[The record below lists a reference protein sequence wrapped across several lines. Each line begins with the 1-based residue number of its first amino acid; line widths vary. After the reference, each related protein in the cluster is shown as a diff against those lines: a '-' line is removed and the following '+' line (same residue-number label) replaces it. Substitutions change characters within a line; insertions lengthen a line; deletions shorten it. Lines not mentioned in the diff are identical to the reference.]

1 MAAPDETVTTPE
13 SSPDERTTTLP
24 SLTRL
29 DAPGTARGL
38 VLLLH
43 GGKANSTVPVD
54 GRSASWLRLAALQRA
69 ITPGAHEAGV
79 STWLLRYRER
89 GWNAASPVADARWA
103 LEQVRREAGDVP
115 VVLLGH
121 SMGGRTAVHVADDP
135 AVAGLVALAPWW
147 SAADPVRTLAGKHV
161 RAAHGRTDKI
171 TSYRMTEAY
180 VARAAGVA
188 ASASLTDM
196 GRVGHYLL
204 RRAGAWNSFALDS
217 SLGLLDE
224 CGVAKD

>member
-1 MAAPDETVTTPE
+1 MED
-13 SSPDERTTTLP
+13 TLPTLTAP

-43 GGKANSTVPVD
+43 GGKATSTVPVD
-54 GRSASWLRLAALQRA
+54 SRSASWRRFAALQRA
-69 ITPGAHEAGV
+69 ITPGAHAAGV

-89 GWNAASPVADARWA
+89 GWNAGSPVVDARWA
-103 LEQVRREAGDVP
+103 LEQVRREVGDLP

-135 AVAGLVALAPWW
+135 AVSGVVALAPWW
-147 SAADPVRTLAGKHV
+147 SAGDPVRTVSGKHV

-180 VARAAGVA
+180 VARASAVA

-196 GRVGHYLL
+196 GRIGHYLL
-204 RRAGAWNSFALDS
+204 RRVDAWNAFALGS
-217 SLGLLDE
+217 SLELLE
-224 CGVAKD
+224 PFGVS

>member
-1 MAAPDETVTTPE
+1 MEVTLPTSAA
-13 SSPDERTTTLP
+13 P

-29 DAPGTARGL
+29 DASGTPRGL
-38 VLLLH
+38 VLMLH
-43 GGKANSTVPVD
+43 GGKATSTMPVD
-54 GRSASWLRLAALQRA
+54 GRSLSWVRLAALQRA
-69 ITPGAHEAGV
+69 ITPGAHAAGV

-89 GWNAASPVADARWA
+89 GWNAGSPVVDARWA
-103 LEQVRREAGDVP
+103 LEQVRREAGDLP

-135 AVAGLVALAPWW
+135 AVAGVVALAPWW
-147 SAADPVRTLAGKHV
+147 SGADPVRTLAGKHL

-188 ASASLTDM
+188 ASASLHDM

-204 RRAGAWNSFALDS
+204 RRLGDWNSFARDSALD
-217 SLGLLDE
+217 LLD
-224 CGVAKD
+224 GVG